1 MRRTRLRRAA
11 TALVGAILLAAA
23 SACSASFGMPPRGT
37 AQGEDTFTLWRV
49 FLAAGAV
56 VAAIVYGLIIWSVAR
71 YRRRRADTDDD
82 VGRQFRANIPLE
94 LTYTAIP
101 VIMIV
106 VLFAL
111 TFRVEQ
117 RVDDV
122 AGAPDLVLHTE
133 AFDWG
138 WRFTYEGRGV
148 SVVSPPT
155 GEGVGGPTIVLPV
168 DQTVRVVLTS
178 NDVIHAFWVPGFLFK
193 RDAIPGRVTTF
204 DLTPTTTGTFDGK
217 CAEFCGLNHAYMTFA
232 VRVTSGAEFA
242 SWLADH
248 RASGAPA

>member
-1 MRRTRLRRAA
+1 
-11 TALVGAILLAAA
+11 
-23 SACSASFGMPPRGT
+23 MPARGT
-37 AQGEDTFTLWRV
+37 AQGEDTFDLWRI
-49 FLAAGAV
+49 FLVAGAA
-56 VAAIVYGLIIWSVAR
+56 VAAIVYGLIVWSLLR
-71 YRRRRADTDDD
+71 YRGRRADAGED
-82 VGRQFRANIPLE
+82 VGRQFRANVPLE

-101 VIMIV
+101 VVIIV
-106 VLFAL
+106 VLFTL
-111 TFRVEQ
+111 TFRVER

-122 AGAPDLVLHTE
+122 ADAPDLVLHTE

-138 WRFTYEGRGV
+138 WRFTYEGLGV
-148 SVVSPPT
+148 QVVSPPT

-204 DLTPTTTGTFDGK
+204 DLTPTTPGTFDGK

-232 VRVTSGAEFA
+232 VRITSGAEFA
-242 SWLADH
+242 TWIADH
-248 RASGAPA
+248 RAGGASA